1 MNNRR
6 TLTMGK
12 VKEWMQDQVENMTDA
27 ELQEYE
33 DTNAHQDD
41 LFSVLV
47 NAHKESMTWYEHEG
61 QFVRKGKDEEA
72 N

>member
-12 VKEWMQDQVENMTDA
+12 VKEYMQNQIDNMTDA
-27 ELQEYE
+27 ELQEHQ
-33 DTNAHQDD
+33 DTNAYQDD
-41 LFSVLV
+41 LFSVMV
-47 NAHKESMTWYEHEG
+47 NAHKESMNWYEHEDKLL
-61 QFVRKGKDEEA
+61 RKDKDEED